1 MKKDFQ
7 KNDFFNNDNNKWKG
21 TLLSLNAT
29 IEDVLKNLNKTGL
42 RISLI
47 INEKQEFQGT
57 VTDGDIRKALVEG
70 VDQKTSIQKIINRD
84 AFIVSPEIK
93 PEIVLQLMIKNK
105 VQQIPV
111 VNEVQK
117 ISGLYLWDE
126 VISQKKITNTMV
138 IMAGGKGTRLGKYTK
153 NCPKPLLP
161 VNGKPML
168 EQIIDRAKLQGFE
181 RFIISINYLGQMIE
195 DYFGNGEKWN
205 VKIDYIKEDQPL
217 GTAGSLSLLSPKPE
231 HPFIV
236 SNCDIVT
243 DINYGELLDFHYD
256 HKAVATMAVRM
267 HEWKNPYGVVVTKG
281 IDIIDFEEKPIIR
294 SNINAGVYVLEP
306 SVIDDI
312 EKDKNFDMPNLFEKL
327 KKKNQKTI
335 VYPVHEPWLDV
346 GRPEDYYKVK

>member
-70 VDQKTSIQKIINRD
+70 VDQKTSIQKIINRN

-111 VNEVQK
+111 VNEVKK
-117 ISGLYLWDE
+117 ISGLYFWDE

-243 DINYGELLDFHYD
+243 DIHYGELLDFHYN
-256 HKAVATMAVRM
+256 HKADATMAVRM

>member
-70 VDQKTSIQKIINRD
+70 VDQKTSIQKIINRN

-111 VNEVQK
+111 VNEVKK
-117 ISGLYLWDE
+117 INGLYLWDE

-181 RFIISINYLGQMIE
+181 RFIISINYLGKMIE

-217 GTAGSLSLLSPKPE
+217 GTAGSLSFLFPKPE

-236 SNCDIVT
+236 
-243 DINYGELLDFHYD
+243 
-256 HKAVATMAVRM
+256 
-267 HEWKNPYGVVVTKG
+267 
-281 IDIIDFEEKPIIR
+281 
-294 SNINAGVYVLEP
+294 
-306 SVIDDI
+306 
-312 EKDKNFDMPNLFEKL
+312 
-327 KKKNQKTI
+327 
-335 VYPVHEPWLDV
+335 
-346 GRPEDYYKVK
+346 

>member
-70 VDQKTSIQKIINRD
+70 VDQKTSIQKIINRN

-111 VNEVQK
+111 VNEVKK
-117 ISGLYLWDE
+117 ISGLYFWDE

-217 GTAGSLSLLSPKPE
+217 GTAGSLSLLFPKPE

-243 DINYGELLDFHYD
+243 DINYGELLNFHYD

-346 GRPEDYYKVK
+346 GRQEDYYKVK